1 MRIIF
6 TRHGES
12 YANTQNIISNR
23 GLIHGLT
30 PKGRVQAASLAR
42 KLQDYP
48 ISRIYTSPLL
58 RAIET
63 SVIFAYSLEVDY
75 EVNDALREFDTGSL
89 EGRNDEDAWETMK
102 RTFEG
107 WMKGERREVPLCG
120 GESFQDVQN
129 RFVPFID
136 HLIQQHRAS
145 EANLVCVAHGGIY
158 WMMLPLVL
166 ENVDIQYISNH
177 NGFDHTTIVVSEQK
191 AGVLTCSDWILV
203 EN

>member
-23 GLIHGLT
+23 GLTHGLT
-30 PKGRVQAASLAR
+30 FKGRKQATSLVQ

-63 SVIFAYSLEVDY
+63 SVILAFHLDVAY

-89 EGRNDEDAWETMK
+89 EGRSDEEAWETMK
-102 RTFEG
+102 GTFES
-107 WMKGERREVPLCG
+107 WMKGEYREVPLCG

-129 RFVPFID
+129 RFVPFIN
-136 HLIQQHRAS
+136 HLIQKYQS
-145 EANLVCVAHGGIY
+145 NDVNLVCVAHGGIY

-177 NGFDHTTIVVSEQK
+177 NGFDHTTMVVSEHK
-191 AGVLTCSDWILV
+191 AGVLSCCDWILV

>member
-30 PKGRVQAASLAR
+30 DKGRKQAASLVE
-42 KLQDYP
+42 KLQHYP
-48 ISRIYTSPLL
+48 PTRIFTSPLL

-63 SVIFAYSLEVDY
+63 SVILAFHLGVDY

-89 EGRNDEDAWETMK
+89 EGHDDEDAWETMK
-102 RTFEG
+102 KTFEN
-107 WMKGERREVPLCG
+107 WMKGKSRENPLCG
-120 GESFQDVQN
+120 GESFQDVQD

-136 HLIQQHRAS
+136 HLIQKYQS
-145 EANLVCVAHGGIY
+145 NDVNLVCVAHGGIY
-158 WMMLPLVL
+158 WMMLPIVL
-166 ENVDIQYISNH
+166 KNVDIQYISNH
-177 NGFDHTTIVVSEQK
+177 NGFDHTTVVVSELK
-191 AGVLTCSDWILV
+191 AGELTCCEWI
-203 EN
+203 